1 MLWPK
6 GRVGSWLAVAAL
18 GIAAQ
23 AILWSVSEP
32 SDLFSDF
39 YKAYFPA
46 GDRLLNEGAVA
57 TWETTNPRPSA
68 SSISRSWRGCSSRSP
83 SWASL
88 PPAGLSSR
96 SALPPSP

>member
-6 GRVGSWLAVAAL
+6 GRIGSWLAVAAF

-32 SDLFSDF
+32 TDLFSDF

-46 GDRLLNEGAVA
+46 ADRLLE
-57 TWETTNPRPSA
+57 R
-68 SSISRSWRGCSSRSP
+68 RR
-83 SWASL
+83 
-88 PPAGLSSR
+88 
-96 SALPPSP
+96 

>member
-1 MLWPK
+1 MKDAHGNHRPTLLWPK
-6 GRVGSWLAVAAL
+6 GRVGSWLAVAAF

-46 GDRLLNEGAVA
+46 A
-57 TWETTNPRPSA
+57 RP
-68 SSISRSWRGCSSRSP
+68 
-83 SWASL
+83 
-88 PPAGLSSR
+88 
-96 SALPPSP
+96 ALE